1 MLDILSIRLIYSSG
15 FKVGKPSAE
24 ATATHI
30 TAEELPLLAI
40 VWAGVFAERTNES
53 PSLKVLLI
61 PVFSASVNS
70 PLSIWPSKGTGR
82 ECIEH
87 CESIPLQENLDG

>member
-1 MLDILSIRLIYSSG
+1 MTFNRLIYSSG
-15 FKVGKPSAE
+15 FKVGTPSAE

-30 TAEELPLLAI
+30 TAEEFPLLAI

-53 PSLKVLLI
+53 PSLNVLLI

-70 PLSIWPSKGTGR
+70 PLSWKWWINACWKDR
-82 ECIEH
+82 Y
-87 CESIPLQENLDG
+87 

>member
-1 MLDILSIRLIYSSG
+1 MLPSLDWLSIRSIYSSG
-15 FKVGKPSAE
+15 FKVGTPSAE

-40 VWAGVFAERTNES
+40 VCAGVSADRTNES

-61 PVFSASVNS
+61 PVFSARVN
-70 PLSIWPSKGTGR
+70 
-82 ECIEH
+82 
-87 CESIPLQENLDG
+87 

>member
-1 MLDILSIRLIYSSG
+1 MIYSSG
-15 FKVGKPSAE
+15 FNVGIPSAE

-61 PVFSASVNS
+61 HIYV
-70 PLSIWPSKGTGR
+70 
-82 ECIEH
+82 
-87 CESIPLQENLDG
+87 